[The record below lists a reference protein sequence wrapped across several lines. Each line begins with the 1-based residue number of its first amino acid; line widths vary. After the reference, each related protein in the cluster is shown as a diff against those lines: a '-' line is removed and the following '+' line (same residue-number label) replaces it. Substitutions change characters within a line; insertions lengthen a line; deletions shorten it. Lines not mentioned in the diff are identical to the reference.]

1 MQFKFFNKLNILYK
15 DKIEGSNSLATAEY
29 KNAINQTGWAFLDIS
44 TSQKFKDK
52 KQASFYFF
60 TKTWRNNS
68 LESIYNKATLSA
80 FDVVLKQI

>member
-52 KQASFYFF
+52 KQASFYFLL
-60 TKTWRNNS
+60 KHGGIIVWN
-68 LESIYNKATLSA
+68 LSTTMQLYLLLML
-80 FDVVLKQI
+80 F